1 MAKHRVTQMRSGEGW
16 TLTDTSNLD
25 ASILAS
31 EMSDLA
37 QGVLLVASEDLG
49 AQSPAG
55 GDQLEAHLFAF
66 RGEAIKSMLRDCK
79 RWGSRRAIFAL
90 LPAMPDADARRRWIS
105 HATRPWD
112 PERLKATVYGQVGG
126 DWAVRGLWFAKEHDR
141 ARFVEASIA
150 KVLRE
155 NGVAR
160 LPNGDVTIVLELPT
174 DSSFDALFSVS
185 GSGDTLVLEREFPS
199 RMMTRRTFI
208 RRGGW
213 EGEETK
219 SGKRSDVSLK
229 YRLTQGLV
237 SAAIV
242 IVSLPMFLAVMIVM
256 LVTKLTGSSTTV
268 SATQPRR
275 AVE

>member
-16 TLTDTSNLD
+16 TLTDVSNLD

-37 QGVLLVASEDLG
+37 QGVLLVATEEFE
-49 AQSPAG
+49 AQSPSG
-55 GDQLEAHLFAF
+55 GEQVEAHLYAF
-66 RGEAIKSMLRDCK
+66 RGDAIKTMLRDCK

-90 LPAMPDADARRRWIS
+90 LPVLPDEDARRRWIS
-105 HATRPWD
+105 HSTRPWD
-112 PERLKATVYGQVGG
+112 PERLKATAYGQLGA

-150 KVLRE
+150 KLLRE
-155 NGVAR
+155 HGVAR
-160 LPNGDVTIVLELPT
+160 LPNGDVTIVLELPM
-174 DSSFDALFSVS
+174 DSSFEALFAVT
-185 GSGDTLVLEREFPS
+185 GSGESLVLERDFPS
-199 RMMTRRTFI
+199 RMMSRRSFI

-213 EGEETK
+213 EGEERK

-242 IVSLPMFLAVMIVM
+242 VVSLPMFAMVA
-256 LVTKLTGSSTTV
+256 LVALITKLTGGSTDVSS
-268 SATQPRR
+268 TQPRR
-275 AVE
+275 AD